1 MSVNSKMTAIADA
14 IRAKTGGT
22 GLLTLDDMAQ
32 DIAAID
38 TSEDLDEVL
47 TQQESLIDQIQAA
60 LEGKAAASVETCTV
74 SLSYSGSATTVY
86 STVECTRMIGGELV
100 AESVSIDSQ
109 TGSISELLCGSI
121 ILIKFTGDIAE
132 TTQSVSNGVILESYL
147 YGSPYLVVRVS
158 TSPDSITNIVITAVG
173 GGGGAGGQ

>member
-1 MSVNSKMTAIADA
+1 MSNYNSIIEQNNTKLEGILESVEALPDA
-14 IRAKTGGT
+14 EN
-22 GLLTLDDMAQ
+22 LDDVM
-32 DIAAID
+32 DD
-38 TSEDLDEVL
+38 
-47 TQQESLIDQIQAA
+47 QESLIDQIQAA

-121 ILIKFTGDIAE
+121 ILIKLTGDIAE
-132 TTQSVSNGVILESYL
+132 TTQSVSNGVILKSYL
-147 YGSPYLVVRVS
+147 YGSSYLVVRVS
-158 TSPDSITNIVITAVG
+158 TSPDSITNIVITTVG
-173 GGGGAGGQ
+173 GGGGVDGQ

>member
-1 MSVNSKMTAIADA
+1 MPNYNSIIEQNNTELEGILST
-14 IRAKTGGT
+14 INVLPVT
-22 GLLTLDDMAQ
+22 
-32 DIAAID
+32 
-38 TSEDLDEVL
+38 ENLDEVMDE
-47 TQQESLIDQIQAA
+47 QDSIIDQIQAA

-147 YGSPYLVVRVS
+147 YGYPYLVVRVS

-173 GGGGAGGQ
+173 GGGAGGQ